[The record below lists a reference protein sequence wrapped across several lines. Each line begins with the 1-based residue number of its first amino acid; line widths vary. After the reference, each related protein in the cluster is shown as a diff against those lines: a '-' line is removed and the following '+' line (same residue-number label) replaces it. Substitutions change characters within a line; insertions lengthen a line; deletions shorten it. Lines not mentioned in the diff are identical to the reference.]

1 MLAYPTLLSVA
12 AIVASANAENLI
24 VAMFNDIHS
33 NLDQYASLASTQS
46 SAIAQFIPL
55 YAEAQTYTDDSYTT
69 LVNSALY
76 ESISEF
82 VTALPWYSSRIEP
95 ELAESGAS
103 QTASA
108 SGSASSSA
116 SGSASGSVSASSSVA
131 STSGSESASSS
142 KSSGS
147 STASKSGSSSAAKSS
162 SEASSESSA
171 ASSSE
176 SSAASSSESESS
188 SSASSTSSA
197 AAVAIVPQAGSG
209 SYALAAGLVGLI
221 SGVAL
226 L

>member
-116 SGSASGSVSASSSVA
+116 SGSVSASSSVG

-171 ASSSE
+171 ASSSK

>member
-1 MLAYPTLLSVA
+1 MFSYSTLLSVA
-12 AIVASANAENLI
+12 AMIASANAEDLV

-33 NLDQYASLASTQS
+33 NLGQYASLASTES
-46 SAIAQFIPL
+46 SAMAQFIPL
-55 YAEAQTYTDDSYTT
+55 YAQAQTYTDESYTT

-76 ESISEF
+76 QSISEF

-95 ELAESGAS
+95 QLAASGAS

-116 SGSASGSVSASSSVA
+116 SGSASGSASK
-131 STSGSESASSS
+131 SESASSKASS
-142 KSSGS
+142 KSSSG
-147 STASKSGSSSAAKSS
+147 SKSGSSSAAESS
-162 SEASSESSA
+162 SEASSSETSA
-171 ASSSE
+171 ASST
-176 SSAASSSESESS
+176 ESESS

-197 AAVAIVPQAGSG
+197 AAAAVIPQAGSG